1 MSAGHAHGHPHS
13 HGDDVVVD
21 PRWLSWLWP
30 LVGALGVCV
39 LIAMAVLWPF
49 GGDDPVD
56 DPLLLDA
63 DPVAADVVDARVIT
77 CDTGIG
83 DCRWIEFV
91 MTDGP
96 YEGESAS
103 LELPAGSPVRDGD
116 AILLT
121 VFETEAGRLVFDF
134 YDFQRGTALW
144 ALVAL
149 FAVAVIALGRWR
161 GVGALA
167 GLAVSL
173 FVIVV
178 FALPAI
184 LDGRDAVVIAVVA
197 AAAIAYV
204 ALFLAHGFHPSTAIA
219 LLATLASLVI
229 TVVLAQLFVGF
240 TNLTGL
246 TDDSS
251 LLLFGLG
258 EGVDAR
264 GILLA
269 GIVIG
274 SLGVLDDVTV
284 TQVSA
289 VWQLKSVQ
297 PDIATRELAARATRI
312 GRDHISSTVN
322 TLFLAYAGT
331 ALPLLLL
338 FTSAQQS
345 VGSVLTRE
353 LVAVEIVRT
362 LVGSIGLVASVPI
375 ATWLA
380 ASAVAP
386 PQRSTVGDSAEDP
399 AE

>member
-1 MSAGHAHGHPHS
+1 MPHDHGHAGDT
-13 HGDDVVVD
+13 DDVVVD
-21 PRWLSWLWP
+21 QRLLTWLWP
-30 LVGALGVCV
+30 IVVGLGVLV
-39 LIAMAVLWPF
+39 VVAMAVLWPL
-49 GGDDPVD
+49 GDDDVD

-63 DPVAADVVDARVIT
+63 DPVPADVVDDQLLT
-77 CDTGIG
+77 CNTGVG
-83 DCRWIEFV
+83 ECRWIDFV
-91 MTDGP
+91 MTGGP
-96 YEGESAS
+96 YEGERAS
-103 LELPAGSPVRDGD
+103 VELPAGSTVRTGD
-116 AILLT
+116 AILLS
-121 VFETEAGRLVFDF
+121 VFETDAGRLVFEF
-134 YDFQRGTALW
+134 YDYQRGSALW
-144 ALVAL
+144 ILAVL

-184 LDGRDAVVIAVVA
+184 LDGSDAVLVAVVA

-204 ALFLAHGFHPSTAIA
+204 ALFLAHGPHPSTAIA

-229 TVVLAQLFVGF
+229 TVVLAQVFVGF
-240 TNLTGL
+240 THLTGL

-251 LLLFGLG
+251 LLLYGLG

-289 VWQLKSVQ
+289 VWQLKAVQ
-297 PDIATRELAARATRI
+297 PGLTTRELAGRATRI

-345 VGSVLTRE
+345 VGSVITRE

-375 ATWLA
+375 STWLA
-380 ASAVAP
+380 ALAVATAAEP
-386 PQRSTVGDSAEDP
+386 SAEEL